1 MSRKTGQDRLVD
13 MTHSPELTELRPLV
27 FSIAYRMLGSVAEA
41 EDIAQ
46 ETLLRAHR
54 ELRDGTDIESP
65 KAYMTAIATR
75 LSIDHLRSARVRR
88 EAYVGPWLPEPL
100 LGEAGA
106 DPRVDL
112 AADAELADDL
122 SLAFLVVLERLTPD
136 ERAVFL
142 LREAFDYKFSE
153 IAEIVGKSPANCR
166 QIGARAR
173 RHVLTERPRFEPS
186 PAVREELAARFL
198 AAAQG
203 DDLDGLIEL
212 LAEDAVFIGDGGGKA
227 TAFPQPLVGAQ
238 RIARAIRAIFRQA
251 ARGEDAVTVTPTA
264 VNGQPGWIAHDGDGA
279 VIVVMALDIAEGRV
293 TAIRSIVNPDKLA
306 HLGPVSDRARR

>member
-1 MSRKTGQDRLVD
+1 
-13 MTHSPELTELRPLV
+13 MTPSSELSQLRPLV

-54 ELRDGTDIESP
+54 ELRDGTEIASP

-100 LGEAGA
+100 LSADPDPGA
-106 DPRVDL
+106 DV
-112 AADAELADDL
+112 AAGAELAEDL

-153 IAEIVGKSPANCR
+153 IAEIVGKSAANCR

-186 PAVREELAARFL
+186 RAAREELAARFL

-203 DDLDGLIEL
+203 DDLDGLVEL
-212 LAEDAVFIGDGGGKA
+212 LADDAVFTGDGGGKA
-227 TAFPQPLVGAQ
+227 TAFPQPLVGGQ
-238 RIARAIRAIFRQA
+238 RIAHAVRALFRQA
-251 ARGEDAVTVTPTA
+251 ARGPGAVTVTATT
-264 VNGQPGWIAHDGDGA
+264 VNGQPGWIAHDGEGK
-279 VIVVMALDIAEGRV
+279 VIVVMALDIAGGQV